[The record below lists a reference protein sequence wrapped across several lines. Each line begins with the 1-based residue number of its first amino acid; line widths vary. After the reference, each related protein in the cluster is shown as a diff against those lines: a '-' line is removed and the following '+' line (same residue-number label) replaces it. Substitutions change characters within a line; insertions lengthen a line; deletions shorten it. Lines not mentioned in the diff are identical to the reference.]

1 MDFYKYFYILY
12 FLWFLILQ
20 RPMELIESLPHT
32 LFSLVFGLTMAYC
45 TDGALNGSDSLAFRL
60 CLNLQRSVGALAT
73 IKVVAGWVCVA
84 GHGCPEG
91 FPVLCWPC
99 WQVTFWHHVGD
110 SILISVTC
118 RNTASLAGDVPQ
130 AIIKVKF
137 TFGFFQSQ
145 VTETCL
151 NWPK

>member
-12 FLWFLILQ
+12 FLWFLVLQ

-60 CLNLQRSVGALAT
+60 CLNLQRSVGALTT

-91 FPVLCWPC
+91 FPVLC
-99 WQVTFWHHVGD
+99 
-110 SILISVTC
+110 
-118 RNTASLAGDVPQ
+118 
-130 AIIKVKF
+130 
-137 TFGFFQSQ
+137 
-145 VTETCL
+145 
-151 NWPK
+151 

>member
-1 MDFYKYFYILY
+1 MMTLRQRFLDTFKNNIFCTLFHILFGMKQGNNNIFFMDFYKYFYILY
-12 FLWFLILQ
+12 FLWFLVLQ

-60 CLNLQRSVGALAT
+60 CLNLQCSVGALTT

-91 FPVLCWPC
+91 FPVLC
-99 WQVTFWHHVGD
+99 
-110 SILISVTC
+110 
-118 RNTASLAGDVPQ
+118 
-130 AIIKVKF
+130 
-137 TFGFFQSQ
+137 
-145 VTETCL
+145 
-151 NWPK
+151 